1 MRIGAHVS
9 AAGGISKAIDRAAVL
24 GAETIQIFASPP
36 QGWAFKP
43 HADNEIESF
52 KTKAAEHGIFPTF
65 IHGVYLIN
73 LATENPDNLAKG
85 IASLT
90 FSMNVANEIGA
101 KGVVF
106 HVGSHKGA
114 GLDAVLD
121 QIVDCFHKVL
131 EGAPGDPWLIIEN
144 NAGSGQ
150 NIGSQFSQLGRI
162 LKEVGNERVMI
173 CLDTAHCLASGY
185 DVTTE
190 EGLKAAIE
198 EFDNEVGLDKLVA
211 VHANDSKVPLKSY
224 VDRHEN
230 IGHGHIGTEGFR
242 NIMSHPAFREVPFL
256 LEVPGYDGKGPDRAN
271 LEALLAIRE
280 SLKISQD

>member
-1 MRIGAHVS
+1 LRIGAHVS
-9 AAGGISKAIDRAAVL
+9 AAGGISKAVDRAADL

-43 HADNEIESF
+43 HAEKEIESF
-52 KTKAAEHGIFPTF
+52 KTKAVEHEVFPVF

-90 FSMNVANEIGA
+90 FSLSVANQIGA
-101 KGVVF
+101 TGVVF

-114 GLDAVLD
+114 GLDNVLD
-121 QIVDCFHKVL
+121 QIVDSFRKVL
-131 EGAPGDPWLIIEN
+131 NGAPGQAYLIVEN

-162 LKEVGNERVMI
+162 LKEVGDERVMI

-185 DVTTE
+185 DIVTE
-190 EGLKAAIE
+190 EGLEATME
-198 EFDNEVGLDKLVA
+198 EFDKEVGLKKLVA

-230 IGHGHIGTEGFR
+230 IGLGYIGTEGFR
-242 NIMSHPAFREVPFL
+242 NIMSHTEFQEVPFL
-256 LEVPGYDGKGPDRAN
+256 LEVPGYDGKGPDRQN
-271 LEALLAIRE
+271 LEALFAIRE
-280 SLKISQD
+280 SLKISL